1 MCRQGSV
8 CTGYSRS
15 HDMLLATIHQNAR
28 CFPLWVECPLG
39 VLDCFSSSEAPMDTV
54 PAWEIIVH
62 LDRVQYDKHVE
73 LEDEKDVENLR
84 GSRRHACP

>member
-1 MCRQGSV
+1 MYWLFPFPRYVVG
-8 CTGYSRS
+8 
-15 HDMLLATIHQNAR
+15 HHQNAR

-62 LDRVQYDKHVE
+62 FDRVQYDKHVE
-73 LEDEKDVENLR
+73 LEDEGDVENLR
-84 GSRRHACP
+84 GSRRHACL